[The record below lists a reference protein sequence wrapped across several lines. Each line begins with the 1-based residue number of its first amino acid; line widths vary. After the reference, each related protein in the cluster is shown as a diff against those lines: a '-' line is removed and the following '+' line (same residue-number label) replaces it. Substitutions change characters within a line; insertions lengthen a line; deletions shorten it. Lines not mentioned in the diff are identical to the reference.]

1 MTMLTHI
8 RGPLERAAYAPARAD
23 SVARDARIAMIR
35 RVCWSALMILL
46 AFGALTGIVAL
57 KTAVYFWRYHY

>member
-8 RGPLERAAYAPARAD
+8 RGPRERAVYSPARTNT
-23 SVARDARIAMIR
+23 VAADARIAMIQ

-46 AFGALTGIVAL
+46 AGGTLTGIVAL
-57 KTAVYFWRYHY
+57 KASVYFWRYHY